1 MYLSRYN
8 LKFCPNCVRD
18 DIEKCGESYWKLSH
32 QLPTNYFCLKH
43 EVILEEWDNSQT
55 DLFLKTVK
63 ISDLSV
69 IKTKEVSNKTLFY
82 AKKIAKQS
90 LDLNKEN
97 LNLNLNYKFN
107 FGKFYLLLFVN
118 GYVKQSGKVNIIKL
132 EEDMTTFY
140 GKEFLG
146 LEKFNQRIYEQIE
159 NNPLICHIHFTFIE
173 TLLFINFFF
182 KSYLDFIKYNY
193 ILPSGETGPF
203 PCVNYFCIH
212 FNQNIIKDIRIYMDN
227 MKKFL
232 QIEFKCNQCNCRY
245 ETVFRI
251 WDGYLIE
258 TIVDKS
264 EEWKMKVANLVY
276 NKGWSIENASNK
288 LHISSIEIEKILY
301 ENKFKTWM
309 DPVVQITETN
319 NTIDWVKRDI
329 QVLLY
334 LKAIVRIA
342 IIKNKPRRVY
352 SWILRAVDNINI
364 KAGLPNLQKTRE
376 YIEMHERFNERL
388 YKRESFRV

>member
-1 MYLSRYN
+1 M
-8 LKFCPNCVRD
+8 
-18 DIEKCGESYWKLSH
+18 
-32 QLPTNYFCLKH
+32 
-43 EVILEEWDNSQT
+43 
-55 DLFLKTVK
+55 
-63 ISDLSV
+63 
-69 IKTKEVSNKTLFY
+69 FY

-90 LDLNKEN
+90 LDLNKGN
-97 LNLNLNYKFN
+97 LNININLNFKFN
-107 FGKFYLLLFVN
+107 FGEFYLLLFVK

-132 EEDMTTFY
+132 EDDMKTFY
-140 GKEFLG
+140 GNEFLD

-159 NNPLICHIHFTFIE
+159 NNPLICQIHFTFIE

-182 KSYLDFIKYNY
+182 KSYLDFIKYDY

-203 PCVNYFCIH
+203 PCMNYFCNH
-212 FNQNIIKDIRIYMDN
+212 FNQNIINDIRIYMDD

-264 EEWKMKVANLVY
+264 EEWKMKVADLVY
-276 NKGWSIENASNK
+276 NKNWSIEKASNK
-288 LHISSIEIEKILY
+288 LQISSIEIEKILL
-301 ENKFKTWM
+301 ENKIKTWI
-309 DPVVQITETN
+309 DPVVPITETN
-319 NTIDWVKRDI
+319 NTIDWIKRDR

-334 LKAIVRIA
+334 LKAIVSTA

-352 SWILRAVDNINI
+352 WWILRAVDNINI